1 MLPRRAYGAPHAV
14 ALEPL
19 QTPPQRLPSVA
30 HAWRAPR
37 GAPTTFAHV
46 PAEPG
51 TSQAWHCPLQAV
63 AQHTPSTHSPLA
75 HWFTPPQATPG
86 PAFGVQMPAAQ

>member
-1 MLPRRAYGAPHAV
+1 M
-14 ALEPL
+14 
-19 QTPPQRLPSVA
+19 PPQALPSEA
-30 HAWRAPR
+30 HACRAPR
-37 GAPTTFAHV
+37 GAPITFVHV

-86 PAFGVQMPAAQ
+86 PACGVQMPAAQ